1 MTCRE
6 TVDLLGDYVD
16 GELPPEIRR
25 SVDVHLAGCPECAT
39 YLATYRATIAL
50 AKDALG
56 AGGRKP

>member
-16 GELPPEIRR
+16 RDLPPETRR
-25 SVDVHLAGCPECAT
+25 EVDVHLAGCPECRT

-50 AKDALG
+50 AKDALVPG
-56 AGGRKP
+56 RRKP